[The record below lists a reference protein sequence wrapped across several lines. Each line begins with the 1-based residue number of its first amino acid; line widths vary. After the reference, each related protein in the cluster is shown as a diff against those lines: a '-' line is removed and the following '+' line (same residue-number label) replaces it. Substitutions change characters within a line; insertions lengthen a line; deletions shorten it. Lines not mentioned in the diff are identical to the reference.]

1 MAEEFEKSEILW
13 AKMARFP
20 WWPAYVLSSPSS
32 ERREVVFFGDNTR
45 AVVSTSNLRSWADG
59 LGFAVSGSHRRKL
72 QEAVADAEKAIG
84 CDSRLSSEQVTL
96 LTSQNKVLSTGDN
109 SVSLERPTGVVELE
123 DSLRDALRAPDRRK
137 LDALRTPLGR
147 AEAAGPLLESRL
159 GAILRETRQA
169 LYKAPD
175 PQALGLLNE
184 ATSMVVGGLLRQL
197 GGGLGPCCLC
207 VEEVER
213 RRPTLSDP
221 RTGFRVAKKISK
233 TLHAKLRE
241 RPLGAET
248 CRAFGEK
255 LERKLREASSS
266 EDEYRKSVLKLIDQP
281 EDALRVELEKSEL
294 ESIQLPENGK
304 IKTIFRNCS

>member
-20 WWPAYVLSSPSS
+20 WWPAYVLSSPSA

-45 AVVSTSNLRSWADG
+45 AIISKSNLRSWVDG

-72 QEAVADAEKAIG
+72 QEAVADAERAIG

-109 SVSLERPTGVVELE
+109 SVSLERPTGASELE
-123 DSLRDALRAPDRRK
+123 DSLRDALRSRDRQK
-137 LDALRTPLGR
+137 LEALRSPLTR
-147 AEAAGPLLESRL
+147 PEHTGPLLESRL

-175 PQALGLLNE
+175 PLALGLLNE
-184 ATSMVVGGLLRQL
+184 ATSIVVDGLLRQL
-197 GGGLGPCCLC
+197 GGGLGPCADCID
-207 VEEVER
+207 ESPR
-213 RRPTLSDP
+213 ARPTLSDP

-233 TLHAKLRE
+233 TLHTKLRE
-241 RPLGAET
+241 RPLAADT

-255 LERKLREASSS
+255 LERKLREGSSS
-266 EDEYRKSVLKLIDQP
+266 EDEYRKSVLKLIEQP
-281 EDALRVELEKSEL
+281 EDALRLELEKSDL

-304 IKTIFRNCS
+304 IKTIFGNCS